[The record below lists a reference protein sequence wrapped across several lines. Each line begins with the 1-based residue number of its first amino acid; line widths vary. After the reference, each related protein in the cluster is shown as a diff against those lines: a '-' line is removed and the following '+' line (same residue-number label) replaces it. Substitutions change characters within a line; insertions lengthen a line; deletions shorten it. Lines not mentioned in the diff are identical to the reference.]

1 MEFVQLC
8 PRVGTNWLDRFK
20 EYRKKD
26 KDKDRAKCLEHMKE
40 FVDSFKERIDAMEK
54 RRVDHNGPQ

>member
-1 MEFVQLC
+1 L
-8 PRVGTNWLDRFK
+8 PYLYLDRFK